1 MAGER
6 SLGSLVYWFR
16 AKNEELKRK
25 SKESGQAIRDMAEEF
40 DKSKRTIKSWSAD
53 VKSSIKQVSDFAKQ
67 HKEAIQAVAVGTGA
81 ALAGLVLEVKKAT
94 KEHVEFTNAM
104 IGLRSIAEGTGQ
116 DLDKTTKAAEELA
129 SDGLMSVAD
138 AATGLKNLLLAG
150 FGLDEAIVLMERFKD
165 SAAFGRQGALSFG
178 QAIVS
183 ATEGIKNGNSILV
196 GICPA
201 RRRLLAA

>member
-1 MAGER
+1 MAER
-6 SLGSLVYWFR
+6 NLGSLVYWMR
-16 AKNEELKRK
+16 IKNDELKRK
-25 SKESGQAIRDMAEEF
+25 AGESGKAIQDMSKKF
-40 DKSKRTIKSWSAD
+40 DDSKRTIKSWSED
-53 VKSSIKQVSDFAKQ
+53 VKNSIKQVSDFAKQ

-81 ALAGLVLEVKKAT
+81 ALAGLALEVKKAT
-94 KEHVEFTNAM
+94 KEYVEFKNAM

-116 DLDKTTKAAEELA
+116 DLEKTTKAAQDLA
-129 SDGLMSVAD
+129 ADGLMSIAD

-150 FGLDEAIVLMERFKD
+150 FGLEEAIVLMERFKD

-183 ATEGIKNGNSILV
+183 ATEGVKNGNSILV

>member
-1 MAGER
+1 MAEHV
-6 SLGSLVYWFR
+6 LGNMVYFIK
-16 AKNEELKRK
+16 AKNEEFKRK
-25 SKESGQAIRDMAEEF
+25 VNESGKTIQDL
-40 DKSKRTIKSWSAD
+40 DKKFNESKRTVRSWGQE
-53 VKSSIKQVSDFAKQ
+53 VKSNIQKVSDFAKRN
-67 HKEAIQAVAVGTGA
+67 KEAIQAVAIGGGA
-81 ALAGLVLEVKKAT
+81 ALAALTLEIRKAT
-94 KEHVEFTNAM
+94 KENVEFTNAL

-116 DLDKTTKAAEELA
+116 DINKVTKAAENLA

-150 FGLDEAIVLMERFKD
+150 FGLDEAVVLMERFKD

-183 ATEGIKNGNSILV
+183 ATEGVKNGNSILV